1 MTRELFSM
9 EKLTLTGDNDEI
21 ELYILES
28 TRLGGQ
34 DYIFAADT
42 PAGDGNCYILRDVSK
57 PGSDTGIYEPVEDE
71 HELDYLA
78 GVFAELVEDIDIE
91 F

>member
-1 MTRELFSM
+1 M
-9 EKLTLTGDNDEI
+9 EKLTLKGENDNI

-34 DYIFAADT
+34 DYILAADT
-42 PAGDGNCYILRDVSK
+42 PAGDGTCYILRDVSEA
-57 PGSDTGIYEPVEDE
+57 GSDTGVYEPVEDE

>member
-1 MTRELFSM
+1 M
-9 EKLTLTGDNDEI
+9 EKITLTGENDSI

-28 TRLGGQ
+28 TRLGGR
-34 DYIFAADT
+34 DFVLAADA
-42 PAGDGNCYILRDVSK
+42 PSGDGTCYILRDVSEA
-57 PGSDTGIYEPVEDE
+57 GSDTAVYEPVEDE

-78 GVFAELVEDIDIE
+78 SVFAELVEDIDIE